1 MSEKR
6 IITVLGATGS
16 QGGSVVRAI
25 AADPSS
31 GFVPR
36 AVTRNR
42 TKAGELLALGIEV
55 VEADLDDEASLRR
68 AFDGAHGAFVVTNWW
83 EPPTAD
89 SVWTSR
95 TEREQGQAA
104 NAARAAAAAGL
115 RHVIWSTLA
124 DTRPYLPDAPR
135 QEAGYTVPHADGKA
149 EANAFFLDAGIPT
162 TFVTAPMYYESL
174 FTLNAP
180 RRTDDG
186 TIVLAMPIGSARV
199 VSGTVDDVGRVVHAI
214 FGRGGELVGRLV
226 PIASDLCTGE
236 DFAAGIAEA
245 LAEPVRFVPVDPA
258 ALAHSGMPD
267 AGELSNMFQYFID
280 AEKDLTRIDFDWLR
294 DLNPNLQPFTT
305 WASANRDRFRALGL

>member
-1 MSEKR
+1 MGEKR

-25 AADPSS
+25 AADPTG
-31 GFVPR
+31 GFVAR
-36 AVTRNR
+36 AVTRDKG
-42 TKAGELLALGIEV
+42 KAEELLALGIEV

-95 TEREQGQAA
+95 TEREQGQAG
-104 NAARAAAAAGL
+104 NAARAAAATGL

-149 EANAFFLDAGIPT
+149 EANAFFLDAGVPT

-174 FTLNAP
+174 FTFNAP
-180 RRTDDG
+180 RRAEDG
-186 TIVLAMPIGSARV
+186 TIVLAMPIGSAQV
-199 VSGTVDDVGRVVHAI
+199 VSGTVDDVGHTVYAI
-214 FGRGGELVGRLV
+214 FGRGDTLVGHTV
-226 PIASDLCTGE
+226 PIASDLCTGG

-245 LAEPVRFVPVDPA
+245 LGEPVRYVPVDPA

-267 AGELSNMFQYFID
+267 ASELANMFQYFIN
-280 AEKDLTRIDFDWLR
+280 AEKDLTQIDFDRLR
-294 DLNPNLQPFTT
+294 DLNPGLQPFST
-305 WASANRDRFRALGL
+305 WASANRDRFRALSL

>member
-25 AADPSS
+25 AADPTG
-31 GFVPR
+31 GFVAR

-42 TKAGELLALGIEV
+42 ANAEELLALGIEV

-83 EPPTAD
+83 ESPTAD

-95 TEREQGQAA
+95 TEREQGQAG

-115 RHVIWSTLA
+115 RHVLWSTLA

-135 QEAGYTVPHADGKA
+135 PEAGYTVPHADGKA
-149 EANAFFLDAGIPT
+149 EANAFFLDAGVPT

-174 FTLNAP
+174 FTFNAP
-180 RRTDDG
+180 RRTEDG
-186 TIVLAMPIGSARV
+186 TLVLAMPIGSARV
-199 VSGTVDDVGRVVHAI
+199 VSGTVDDVGRIAHAI
-214 FGRGGELVGRLV
+214 FRTGDAFVGRTV

-236 DFAAGIAEA
+236 DFAAGVAEA
-245 LAEPVRFVPVDPA
+245 LGEPVRYVPVDPA
-258 ALAHSGMPD
+258 ALARSGMPD
-267 AGELSNMFQYFID
+267 AGEVANMFQYFIN
-280 AEKDLTRIDFDWLR
+280 AERDLTQIDLGWLR
-294 DLNPNLQPFTT
+294 NLDPDLQPFST
-305 WASANRDRFRALGL
+305 WASANRDRFRALSL

>member
-1 MSEKR
+1 MGEKR

-25 AADPSS
+25 AADPTG
-31 GFVPR
+31 GFVAR
-36 AVTRNR
+36 AVTRNKG
-42 TKAGELLALGIEV
+42 KAEEFLALGIEV

-95 TEREQGQAA
+95 TEREQGQAG
-104 NAARAAAAAGL
+104 NAARAAAATGL

-149 EANAFFLDAGIPT
+149 EANAFFLDAGVPT

-180 RRTDDG
+180 RRAEDG
-186 TIVLAMPIGSARV
+186 TIVLAMPIGSAQV
-199 VSGTVDDVGRVVHAI
+199 VSGTVEDVGRTVYAI
-214 FGRGGELVGRLV
+214 FGRGDTLVGRTV

-245 LAEPVRFVPVDPA
+245 LGEPVRYVPVDPA

-267 AGELSNMFQYFID
+267 AGEVANMFQYFIN
-280 AEKDLTRIDFDWLR
+280 AEKDLTQIDFDWLR
-294 DLNPNLQPFTT
+294 DLNPGLQPFST
-305 WASANRDRFRALGL
+305 WASANRDRFRALSL